1 MELLIIVL
9 AIAGLVALF
18 VAYANR
24 SSPSNDFDITHAD
37 AALVNRAAHLSAIEP
52 QVALQLAQRLTG
64 NARQLGLFQMPR
76 ALFMQGDQPLALQVL
91 NQLDEHYKP
100 AALNQIIQSLLDNDQ
115 PQTAL
120 DLLQDLHQPLPSEPL
135 LRIALLLASGEHDT
149 ARKLLAT
156 FDSSQLDPQSVSEH
170 RQLAALQRSLGL
182 TDKAAASLNQAWSVL
197 LQQPAEHLDAQEL
210 EQTLREYSAQG
221 QGSQLEVLAEQL
233 PESAQPI
240 VVSLLMEAGQFEAAF
255 AQLEQHPL
263 PDDYPGYP
271 HLLHLTL
278 EAKRP
283 QLARQLIAQMPESQ
297 AGEMLLSLLHWHV
310 GRTELA
316 EAEATLQACAT
327 SLPQRIWCLVCLWGG
342 YLEEHPQWS
351 ASLLEQALQALEQL
365 RGDEQ
370 WPWMRLLLLE
380 TQLRMQAALPR
391 LRRDSW
397 LIRNSLEEM
406 SGLNPQLECSERLI
420 KSALQAKL
428 MHDLEQTR
436 QAGELLDQALQLLDE
451 SPETAIDAVEKTFLL
466 EHLALSYLH
475 IGDLQKTA
483 ALQLRLQQQ
492 SAYASSLSQALVL
505 SHIQQQRFEEAI
517 ASLKMTHLFI
527 EENPLSQLHQALE
540 TLSQSA
546 PEKAQGLRQKLLD
559 RLAADHTWGASNAT

>member
-1 MELLIIVL
+1 M
-9 AIAGLVALF
+9 
-18 VAYANR
+18 
-24 SSPSNDFDITHAD
+24 
-37 AALVNRAAHLSAIEP
+37 
-52 QVALQLAQRLTG
+52 
-64 NARQLGLFQMPR
+64 
-76 ALFMQGDQPLALQVL
+76 
-91 NQLDEHYKP
+91 
-100 AALNQIIQSLLDNDQ
+100 
-115 PQTAL
+115 
-120 DLLQDLHQPLPSEPL
+120 
-135 LRIALLLASGEHDT
+135 
-149 ARKLLAT
+149 
-156 FDSSQLDPQSVSEH
+156 
-170 RQLAALQRSLGL
+170 
-182 TDKAAASLNQAWSVL
+182 
-197 LQQPAEHLDAQEL
+197 
-210 EQTLREYSAQG
+210 
-221 QGSQLEVLAEQL
+221 
-233 PESAQPI
+233 
-240 VVSLLMEAGQFEAAF
+240 
-255 AQLEQHPL
+255 
-263 PDDYPGYP
+263 
-271 HLLHLTL
+271 
-278 EAKRP
+278 
-283 QLARQLIAQMPESQ
+283 
-297 AGEMLLSLLHWHV
+297 
-310 GRTELA
+310 
-316 EAEATLQACAT
+316 
-327 SLPQRIWCLVCLWGG
+327 
-342 YLEEHPQWS
+342 
-351 ASLLEQALQALEQL
+351 QALEQL